1 MFHKTQ
7 NIVSWNKTLLD
18 FEIRIVVPCVA
29 NKRDLSCISINRYK
43 LGNTESVVS
52 ELTQQEVLEQFVPRG
67 YILKIQYRCI
77 WIDTD

>member
-7 NIVSWNKTLLD
+7 NLVSWNKTLLD
-18 FEIRIVVPCVA
+18 FRIRVVVPRVA
-29 NKRDLSCISINRYK
+29 NKRDLSCISYRYK
-43 LGNTESVVS
+43 LGNTESFVS

-67 YILKIQYRCI
+67 YILKIQYNCI